1 MEERI
6 LNMGYCEI
14 CGKYGITERHH
25 VFYGTA
31 NRKQSEKYG
40 IVCELC
46 AECHRGKQGVHRNR
60 NIDME
65 LKRKRDIICKNRTG
79 LLIVPY
85 GIETSMQ
92 DKAAATECT
101 FNH

>member
-40 IVCELC
+40 LVCDLC
-46 AECHRGKQGVHRNR
+46 PDCHRGKQGVHRNR

-65 LKRKRDIICKNRTG
+65 LKRKKQKEFELHHSREEFRSIFGKSY
-79 LLIVPY
+79 L
-85 GIETSMQ
+85 
-92 DKAAATECT
+92 
-101 FNH
+101 